1 MKQAVYGIVNTAPQ
15 ANAVVERLVAS
26 GFLSS
31 DISVLFPDTA
41 GTRDFE
47 YEKSTKAPEGAAAG
61 GVAGL
66 GVGGA
71 LGLLAGIGALAIP
84 GIGPFVAA
92 GPIMA
97 ALSGAAVGG
106 AAGGIIGGLVGL
118 GMPEYEA
125 KQYEGNALEIYLS
138 PYIPRMT
145 RRAHEP
151 SGFLSSLAPRTSAPV
166 ARRGRPASPSR
177 STNVARAAPPRCAK
191 CSLLERPQQAEAPR
205 LPSPLLE
212 NAAQDN
218 SHRLSAVAYSI
229 FSQTRQKRSRSLDVI
244 GRSLQLA
251 RSMGCA
257 CRSPSWKIFS
267 NCSPVLLP
275 MTTASTSSLKSTLR

>member
-1 MKQAVYGIVNTAPQ
+1 MAQLLTARTVTRNFLAQPGREPTQSEPDTRCEPIQRRSRLEFDMKQAVYGIVNTAPQ

-31 DISVLFPDTA
+31 DISVL
-41 GTRDFE
+41 
-47 YEKSTKAPEGAAAG
+47 
-61 GVAGL
+61 L
-66 GVGGA
+66 
-71 LGLLAGIGALAIP
+71 
-84 GIGPFVAA
+84 
-92 GPIMA
+92 
-97 ALSGAAVGG
+97 
-106 AAGGIIGGLVGL
+106 
-118 GMPEYEA
+118 
-125 KQYEGNALEIYLS
+125 
-138 PYIPRMT
+138 
-145 RRAHEP
+145 
-151 SGFLSSLAPRTSAPV
+151 
-166 ARRGRPASPSR
+166 
-177 STNVARAAPPRCAK
+177 
-191 CSLLERPQQAEAPR
+191 
-205 LPSPLLE
+205 SPLLE

-218 SHRLSAVAYSI
+218 SHRLSAVVYSI